1 MTNNT
6 FLFFSLI
13 VFHMKTFMFNQI
25 TNQINVLNSLT
36 QLLGNFYSQQTNI
49 VLYNFIINIQIPC
62 NTMIFDS

>member
-36 QLLGNFYSQQTNI
+36 QLLGNFFPTNNI
-49 VLYNFIINIQIPC
+49 VLYKFIINMQIFQK
-62 NTMIFDS
+62 TVLFDS